1 MKDMTKC
8 KVVATTKNGRGS
20 VKITG
25 YGLGLMVIIVA
36 LIDTVSERLG
46 ISFDEVIQSAKDLK
60 ETSVGYEK
68 E

>member
-8 KVVATTKNGRGS
+8 KVVAVTKHGKGN

-25 YGLGLMVIIVA
+25 YGLGLMVIIVS
-36 LIDTVSERLG
+36 LIDTVAESLE

-60 ETSVGYEK
+60 ETSVSYDK
-68 E
+68 N

>member
-8 KVVATTKNGRGS
+8 KVVATTKNGKGN

-25 YGLGLMVIIVA
+25 YGLGLMVTIVA
-36 LIDTVSERLG
+36 LIDTIADHLN
-46 ISFDEVIQSAKDLK
+46 ITFDEVVQSAKDLK
-60 ETSVGYEK
+60 ETSIGYDK

>member
-1 MKDMTKC
+1 MKDTTKC
-8 KVVATTKNGRGS
+8 KVVATTKNGRGN

-25 YGLGLMVIIVA
+25 YGLGLMVIIVS
-36 LIDTVSERLG
+36 LIDTVAESLE

-60 ETSVGYEK
+60 ELSIGYDK